1 MQFELTK
8 IDGQNFVIQRV
19 GKKEFTRTP
28 RETIDGQIAAIA
40 DCYASIDGVHKAA
53 QVTQQRIEEA
63 LIDGQ
68 PAAALRAE
76 LESAATRIDA
86 LTSDIAG
93 THENIR
99 QIYQMLDAEEAR
111 ALMAA
116 QEARLAAMTEPYDKV
131 LKESAQ

>member
-8 IDGQNFVIQRV
+8 IDGQSFIIQRV

-63 LIDGQ
+63 LIAGE
-68 PAAALRAE
+68 PTAALRAE
-76 LESAATRIDA
+76 LEAANSRING
-86 LTSDIAG
+86 LTEDIAAA
-93 THENIR
+93 HENISM
-99 QIYQMLDAEEAR
+99 IYLMLDADEAR

-116 QEARLAAMTEPYDKV
+116 QEARLAALTAPYDLA
-131 LKESAQ
+131 LKEAAQ

>member
-8 IDGQNFVIQRV
+8 IDGQSFIIRRV